1 MEKLS
6 IKLRIVITTLFII
19 AITGV
24 LLWEYTHDGVV
35 THYILHSD
43 DMPGISNWWG
53 LIIIPLFTW
62 VVSSFIKIDSNDS
75 TAVQHRNILIR
86 VLILF
91 LIGCSITYIFTV
103 YPESNFPLY
112 ITAALVIISFFI
124 PIHKAEY
131 LLGYVLGTFFV
142 FGTFIPVIA
151 GSILWILFYIFYKT
165 PRIIHSFIKTK
176 Q

>member
-6 IKLRIVITTLFII
+6 IKLRIVITALFSI
-19 AITGV
+19 AVTGV
-24 LLWEYTHDGVV
+24 LFWEYTHGGVAK
-35 THYILHSD
+35 HYILHSD
-43 DMPGISNWWG
+43 DMPGVSNWWG

-62 VVSSFIKIDSNDS
+62 IVSSFIRINANNSFS
-75 TAVQHRNILIR
+75 IQYRNILIR
-86 VLILF
+86 VLVLF
-91 LIGCSITYIFTV
+91 LIGCSISYIFIV

-112 ITAALVIISFFI
+112 ITSALVIISFFI
-124 PIHKAEY
+124 PVYKAEY
-131 LLGYVLGTFFV
+131 LLGYVLGTFFI

>member
-6 IKLRIVITTLFII
+6 IKLRIVITALFII
-19 AITGV
+19 AISGV
-24 LLWEYTHDGVV
+24 LLWEYTHGGVV
-35 THYILHSD
+35 KHYILHSD
-43 DMPGISNWWG
+43 DMPGMSNWWG

-62 VVSSFIKIDSNDS
+62 IVSSFIRIDTTNNIS
-75 TAVQHRNILIR
+75 TEHRNILIR
-86 VLILF
+86 GLILF
-91 LIGCSITYIFTV
+91 IIGCTISYIFTI

-112 ITAALVIISFFI
+112 ITGTLVFISFFT

-151 GSILWILFYIFYKT
+151 GCFLWILFYIFYKT
-165 PRIIHSFIKTK
+165 PRIIKTFITSK